1 MMAAAKLCYLNHLDP
16 KTLDSVA
23 LIFQMQKQNLYAT
36 HKRSQRKTTELCD
49 QLQQKDYLKE
59 FYWVDDTS

>member
-36 HKRSQRKTTELCD
+36 HKRSQRENNGIMRSVTTERLFERI
-49 QLQQKDYLKE
+49 LLG
-59 FYWVDDTS
+59 